1 MDLGLFN
8 IGTKMTRMN
17 SKAVT
22 DDASTSQFELLLANA
37 ARIAMV
43 GVGLVVA
50 LMALREGQVF
60 LAPVTLA
67 IVIGLM
73 FGPVADRVEAF
84 GVPPALS
91 SAVVVLLL
99 IGVIVSGIALF
110 AVPLSDWVARGP
122 LIWTKLQAELAN
134 LQQPLESVAAFQSQ
148 LSSIFGP
155 DNAMAVTV
163 EDGGAVTSVALL
175 APAIAAQILIFL
187 ASLYF
192 FVATRDHIRVSVL
205 SLCVSRRM
213 RWRTAHVFRDVEQKV
228 SRFLLSITFINACV
242 GCAVSLAMWAIGMP
256 SPILWGALAAVLNY
270 IPYVGQGVMVLV
282 LLAVGL
288 GTQTGLTN
296 ILLPVAC
303 YVAINFVEGQIV
315 TPHFIGRTMTLNPFI
330 IFLSITFWLWAWGPV
345 GGLVAVPTLLIAQSV
360 LLHALPSK
368 PMMPTKPIR
377 RTRNMTPRQELLANT
392 AAAIREQAEDEEKPN
407 ERRKEERLQ
416 PPEGTAPSGVETA
429 N

>member
-1 MDLGLFN
+1 MA
-8 IGTKMTRMN
+8 R
-17 SKAVT
+17 AVKVAAAPE
-22 DDASTSQFELLLANA
+22 DMSESQFERVTGNA
-37 ARIAMV
+37 SRIAMIFV
-43 GVGLVVA
+43 GFLALLVA
-50 LMALREGQVF
+50 LQVGQVF

-73 FGPVADRVEAF
+73 FGPVADRVERF

-91 SAVVVLLL
+91 AGVVVLML
-99 IGVIVSGIALF
+99 IGVIAAGVTLF
-110 AVPLSDWVARGP
+110 AVPLSEWVARAP
-122 LIWTKLQAELAN
+122 LIWNKLQLQLEN
-134 LQQPLESVAAFQSQ
+134 LQGPLQALSAFQEQISG
-148 LSSIFGP
+148 IFGST
-155 DNAMAVTV
+155 NAMAVTV
-163 EDGGAVTSVALL
+163 EDGGQVISLAML
-175 APAIAAQILIFL
+175 APAILAQVLIFL

-192 FVATRDHIRVSVL
+192 FVATRGHIRISVL

-288 GTQTGLTN
+288 GTQTGLEN
-296 ILLPVAC
+296 ILLPVGC
-303 YVAINFVEGQIV
+303 YVAINFIEGQIV

-345 GGLVAVPTLLIAQSV
+345 GGLVAVPTLLIATSV
-360 LLHALPSK
+360 LAHMLPSK
-368 PMMPTKPIR
+368 PMVPSKPVR
-377 RTRNMTPRQELLANT
+377 RTRNMTARQELLANT
-392 AAAIREQAEDEEKPN
+392 AKAIREQAEDAEKPN
-407 ERRKEERLQ
+407 EKRKEERFE

-429 N
+429 A